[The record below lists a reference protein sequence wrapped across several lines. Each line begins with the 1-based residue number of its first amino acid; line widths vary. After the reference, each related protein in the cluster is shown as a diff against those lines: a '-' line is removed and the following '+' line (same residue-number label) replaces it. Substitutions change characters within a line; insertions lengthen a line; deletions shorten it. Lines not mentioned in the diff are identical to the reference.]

1 MNYCCTLLAVKNIE
15 QAKTF
20 YHDVLGL
27 ETVADYGAN
36 VTLTGG
42 IALQTLDSWSQ
53 FLHKDVHEIHFQNN
67 ATELYFE
74 DDNFDA
80 FVKKLKLFPN
90 ISLVHPLL
98 EHRWGQRVIRF
109 YDLDGHIIEVAEPLK
124 SVVKRFLQSGLT
136 LKETAV
142 RMDVPLEFVTS
153 CVSKE

>member
-1 MNYCCTLLAVKNIE
+1 MNYRCTLLAVKNIE

-20 YHDVLGL
+20 YQDVLGL
-27 ETVADYGAN
+27 EVVADYGAN

-53 FLHKDVHEIHFQNN
+53 FLHKDANNIHFQNN

-74 DDNFDA
+74 EIDLDA
-80 FVKKLKLFPN
+80 FVEKLNAFPT
-90 ISLVHPLL
+90 IQYVHPLV

-109 YDLDGHIIEVAEPLK
+109 YDLDGHIIEVAEPLE

-136 LKETAV
+136 LEETAV
-142 RMDVPLEFVTS
+142 RMDVPFEFVTS
-153 CVSKE
+153 CV